1 MRHDFSPSQHMFR
14 CLLLAAICLVYS
26 VLSASLPPKMEDFR
40 LTPSGISYLI
50 FGHGSD
56 CVKPVSGDVIWMQ
69 LEKKSPNNEIIFST
83 RQDPFFADGVEIT
96 MKPPQFNG
104 DIMEAFTLLCPGD
117 SAVIK
122 IPVDSVDRD
131 TPVTVKKSKSKH
143 KAKQYYT
150 YYIKL
155 LRMQSPE
162 AYVLALETERLAQRL
177 DDSTSIL
184 EYLVYHHYEPFEKDE
199 YGLAWHIALHQ
210 KDVPKLVPGDS
221 VAVHYMLKLLDG
233 TLIDDSYERN
243 DPFRLVIG
251 SGNVIAGWDIGL
263 QYFAPA
269 EKGVLAIPSE
279 LGYGRHGSG
288 VAIPPNAVLIFE
300 IEIVEKY

>member
-1 MRHDFSPSQHMFR
+1 MRHDFSPSQQMSR
-14 CLLLAAICLVYS
+14 CLLLAALCLAFPALY
-26 VLSASLPPKMEDFR
+26 ASLPPKMEDFR
-40 LTPSGISYLI
+40 LTPSGISYII
-50 FGHGSD
+50 FGHASD
-56 CVKPVSGDVIWMQ
+56 CVKPAPGDVIWMQ

-83 RQDPFFADGVEIT
+83 RQDPFFADGVEIR

-117 SAVIK
+117 SAVIQ

-131 TPVTVKKSKSKH
+131 TPVMTKKSKSK
-143 KAKQYYT
+143 KKSEQYYT
-150 YYIKL
+150 YFIRL

-162 AYVLALETERLAQRL
+162 AYLKALETEKLSRRLE
-177 DDSTSIL
+177 DSTSIL
-184 EYLVYHHYEPFEKDE
+184 EYMTFHHYEPFEKDE
-199 YGLAWHIALHQ
+199 HGLAWHIALQ
-210 KDVPKLVPGDS
+210 QEGRPKLVPGDS

-251 SGNVIAGWDIGL
+251 NGSVIAGWDIGL